1 MNIDY
6 NHYDLSKKEKY
17 GFYLAGYFCIFVI
30 LYLFYHSLLFSFTG
44 GFLSVILLPV
54 YQKHK
59 AEKRKMLLLAQ
70 FKDFLYSLSSY
81 VAANIQILQALEGS
95 LNNLKF
101 LYDEN
106 TPFVEELSYM
116 VKSVN
121 ENKENEIRL
130 LKDFAQRSHCE
141 DIENFVQVYAS
152 CVITGGDLEKV
163 LKNTIEII
171 MDKITIEREIRT
183 MTSQKRFEGNIIT
196 AMPLIVIM
204 FLNVFSP
211 DYLEPLYVTVP
222 GRLLMTG
229 AIAGLITAHLMT
241 RKMTDIEV

>member
-1 MNIDY
+1 MHIDY

-17 GFYLAGYFCIFVI
+17 GFYAAGYFCIFVI
-30 LYLFYHSLLFSFTG
+30 LYLFYHSLAFSFAG
-44 GFLSVILLPV
+44 GFLTVVLLPI

-81 VAANIQILQALEGS
+81 VAANIQILEALEGS

-121 ENKENEIRL
+121 ENRENEIRL

-141 DIENFVQVYAS
+141 DIENFVQVYSS

-211 DYLEPLYVTVP
+211 DYLEPLYVTVQ
-222 GRLLMTG
+222 GRLLMSG

>member
-6 NHYDLSKKEKY
+6 SHYDLSVKERY
-17 GFYLAGYFCIFVI
+17 GFYAAGYAGIFVV
-30 LYLFYHSLLFSFTG
+30 LYLFYHSLIFSFAG
-44 GFLSVILLPV
+44 GFLTAALLPA
-54 YQKHK
+54 YQKYK
-59 AEKRKMLLLAQ
+59 SEKRKNLLLTQ

-81 VAANIQILQALEGS
+81 VAANIQILEAMEGS
-95 LNNLKF
+95 LNNLNL
-101 LYDEN
+101 LYGEN
-106 TPFVEELSYM
+106 TPLVEELGYM
-116 VKSVN
+116 VKSVK
-121 ENKENEIRL
+121 ENRENEIRL
-130 LKDFAQRSHCE
+130 LRDFAQRSHCE

-152 CVITGGDLEKV
+152 CVITGGDLERV

-211 DYLEPLYVTVP
+211 DYLEPLYVTVQ
-222 GRLLMTG
+222 GRLIMTG
-229 AIAGLITAHLMT
+229 AIAGLISAHLMT